1 MHALLVHNQETV
13 SAAGDRRSQKKNVL
27 LEKTDSIDAVPE
39 DTGLWKQTAFSD
51 KWWAA
56 KAPVKGTVNTK

>member
-1 MHALLVHNQETV
+1 MV
-13 SAAGDRRSQKKNVL
+13 SAAGDGRRQIKKNVL
-27 LEKTDSIDAVPE
+27 LEKTDLIDTVPE

-51 KWWAA
+51 KWWAS

>member
-1 MHALLVHNQETV
+1 M
-13 SAAGDRRSQKKNVL
+13 
-27 LEKTDSIDAVPE
+27 VPE

-56 KAPVKGTVNTK
+56 QSPVKGTVNTK